1 MNTCES
7 FMLLKLGLRE
17 LAHIRGTQQIFI
29 WNECEL
35 FTDHIS
41 VYKIISVTCFLQSTT
56 YCYIK
61 KYTKVG
67 VNCFIGSV
75 ILMCNGLYGFKPAS
89 VLQMI
94 NKGLNILHSICL
106 AGCSGGDCWL
116 LFFTGVHWRGGV
128 GGGAQNYVGILG
140 KNIIDPIVDS
150 GYIEE
155 CS

>member
-7 FMLLKLGLRE
+7 FMLLKLGLRQ
-17 LAHIRGTQQIFI
+17 LAHICGTQQIFI

-41 VYKIISVTCFLQSTT
+41 VYKKISGTCFLQSTI

-67 VNCFIGSV
+67 VNSFIGRV
-75 ILMCNGLYGFKPAS
+75 TLMCNGLYGFKSAS

-94 NKGLNILHSICL
+94 NKGLNILHSIFL
-106 AGCSGGDCWL
+106 AGCSGGDC
-116 LFFTGVHWRGGV
+116 
-128 GGGAQNYVGILG
+128 
-140 KNIIDPIVDS
+140 
-150 GYIEE
+150 
-155 CS
+155 